1 MDAIHYDPM
10 AMDGEPEQPQVKISA
25 ADSTR
30 VDFELSRTN
39 LPFANALRRVI
50 QAEVPTIAID
60 LVEVEVNSSVL
71 ADEFIAHRLGLIP
84 LDSKGV
90 NELNYSRDCD
100 CEQYCEQCS
109 VSLTL
114 HAKCTGDDI
123 MKVYARDLVADG
135 RHANSVGN
143 PIITDPEGLG
153 CLIAKLRKDQE
164 LKITC
169 IAKKG
174 IAKEHAKWMPT
185 SAVGFEYDP
194 HNKLHHLD
202 MWFEN
207 NTDPEKEWP
216 KSKYAEWEEPPQEGE
231 PFNYDAVPNRFYFEV
246 EASGTME
253 PDLIIQGGIR
263 VLQQKIGGLLKGLD
277 PRKYGGDDADM
288 DGPRSPDMNMDG
300 GGTTPWQDGGYTTP
314 YGNHTAYGGGNTA
327 YGGGTSYGGNATAY
341 GNGTA
346 YGGNSTSYGGGSGAG
361 GSGSAGYGSTLYN
374 QGSSWQ

>member
-1 MDAIHYDPM
+1 MDGMNYDPM

-25 ADSTR
+25 VWEAPSPRRLLAADHTH
-30 VDFELSRTN
+30 VDFELSKTN
-39 LPFANALRRVI
+39 LSFANALRRII

-60 LVEVEVNSSVL
+60 LVEIEVNSSVL

-84 LDSKGV
+84 LDSKGIG
-90 NELNYSRDCD
+90 ELNYSRDCD

-114 HAKCTGDDI
+114 HAKCTSDEI
-123 MKVYARDLVADG
+123 MKVYARDLVVDG
-135 RHANSVGN
+135 RQAGSLGSPV
-143 PIITDPEGLG
+143 IRDPDGFG

-164 LKITC
+164 LKINC

-207 NTDPEKEWP
+207 DTDPEVEWP
-216 KSKYAEWEEPPQEGE
+216 KSKYAQWEEPAQEGE
-231 PFNYDAVPNRFYFEV
+231 PFDYDAVPNRFYFEV
-246 EASGTME
+246 ETSGNME
-253 PDLIIQGGIR
+253 PDQIVESGIR
-263 VLQQKIGGLLKGLD
+263 VLQQKIGGLLKSLD
-277 PRKYGGDDADM
+277 PRKYGGEEPVEF

-300 GGTTPWQDGGYTTP
+300 GTTPWGQDGGY
-314 YGNHTAYGGGNTA
+314 
-327 YGGGTSYGGNATAY
+327 TSYGGNATAY
-341 GNGTA
+341 GGGMTA
-346 YGGNSTSYGGGSGAG
+346 YGTTPYG
-361 GSGSAGYGSTLYN
+361 
-374 QGSSWQ
+374 QSSWQ

>member
-1 MDAIHYDPM
+1 MDALHYDSM
-10 AMDGEPEQPQVKISA
+10 AIDGEPEQPQVKISA

-60 LVEVEVNSSVL
+60 LVEMEVNSSVL

-114 HAKCTGDDI
+114 HAKCTSDEI
-123 MKVYARDLVADG
+123 MKVYARDLVVDG
-135 RHANSVGN
+135 RHANSVGS
-143 PIITDPEGLG
+143 PIITDPDGLG

-194 HNKLHHLD
+194 HNKLHHMD

-231 PFNYDAVPNRFYFEV
+231 PFDYDAVPNRFYFEV

-263 VLQQKIGGLLKGLD
+263 VLQQKIGALLKGLD

-300 GGTTPWQDGGYTTP
+300 GTTPWGQDGGYTTP
-314 YGNHTAYGGGNTA
+314 YGNNTAYGGGNTA
-327 YGGGTSYGGNATAY
+327 YGGGTSYGGGVTAY
-341 GNGTA
+341 GSSTA
-346 YGGNSTSYGGGSGAG
+346 YGGSSTAYG
-361 GSGSAGYGSTLYN
+361 GSGSGGSGYGSGPYS
-374 QGSSWQ
+374 QGNAWQ

>member
-1 MDAIHYDPM
+1 MDALHYDPM

-39 LPFANALRRVI
+39 LPFANALRRII

-60 LVEVEVNSSVL
+60 LVEIEVNSSVL

-100 CEQYCEQCS
+100 CEQYCEHCS

-114 HAKCTGDDI
+114 HAKCTSDEI
-123 MKVYARDLVADG
+123 MKVYARDLVVDG
-135 RHANSVGN
+135 RHAGSVGN
-143 PIITDPEGLG
+143 PVITDPEGLG
-153 CLIAKLRKDQE
+153 CLIAKLRKGQE

-216 KSKYAEWEEPPQEGE
+216 KSKYAQWEEPLQEGE
-231 PFNYDAVPNRFYFEV
+231 PFNYDAAPNRFYFEV

-300 GGTTPWQDGGYTTP
+300 GTTPWGQDGGYTTP
-314 YGNHTAYGGGNTA
+314 YGNNTAYGGGNTA
-327 YGGGTSYGGNATAY
+327 YGGGTSYGGSATAY
-341 GNGTA
+341 GSGTA
-346 YGGNSTSYGGGSGAG
+346 YGGSSTSYGGSAA
-361 GSGSAGYGSTLYN
+361 GSGSGGYSSGSYS